1 MKSKNILALSV
12 GLIGLIGA
20 NANAAFVNAYATWS
34 GASFGNTASA
44 SATFKV
50 DTDYLA
56 ITPNP
61 VYSEYQWITDIE
73 LTVTGAAVGN
83 GTFTSVDFFNAYFNI
98 IGAVDFSQDLVG
110 QPNFFDF
117 NLFNSNSFN
126 NPESTPSAAPNGF
139 LPNVMMINSGAGD
152 PFDPF
157 AGGEQI
163 QLTSLTTTAVPEP
176 SCFALLA
183 LGAGGLIA
191 RRRRAVVA

>member
-1 MKSKNILALSV
+1 MKSKIILALSV
-12 GLIGLIGA
+12 GLIGLIA

-83 GTFTSVDFFNAYFNI
+83 GTFTSVDFFNAYFTI
-98 IGAVDFSQDLVG
+98 FGAVDFSQDLVG

-117 NLFNSNSFN
+117 NLFNSDFS
-126 NPESTPSAAPNGF
+126 NPGSTPSAAPNGIE
-139 LPNVMMINSGAGD
+139 PNVMLINSGAGD

-157 AGGEQI
+157 AGGERI